1 MLLLLLIPAFVPSHG
16 RPRPLTPAL
25 SVICI
30 AAGAQFIVLR
40 NKRFVTICTQ
50 LLCHSSLK
58 GEFPEKSD
66 FSAAL
71 HSAVH
76 RLSNGAVVVVCV
88 CLFPRTSLY
97 HRSLLI
103 KPRHCL
109 SLFYS

>member
-1 MLLLLLIPAFVPSHG
+1 MKVPKLASSTYKHSSAAAGPVGLCSHLLIQSPYLVLLLLLLIPAFVPSHG

-25 SVICI
+25 CVICI

-71 HSAVH
+71 HS
-76 RLSNGAVVVVCV
+76 L
-88 CLFPRTSLY
+88 
-97 HRSLLI
+97 RS
-103 KPRHCL
+103 PTQ
-109 SLFYS
+109 